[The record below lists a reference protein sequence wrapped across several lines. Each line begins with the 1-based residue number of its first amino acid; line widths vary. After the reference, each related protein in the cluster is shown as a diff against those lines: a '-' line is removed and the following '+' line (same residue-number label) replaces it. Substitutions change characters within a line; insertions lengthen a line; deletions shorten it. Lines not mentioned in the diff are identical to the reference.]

1 MSNTVSIAELKK
13 TLSEYVAQSN
23 YQKERYII
31 TKRSKPVAALVNLED
46 LRAIEQQEEKGGLL
60 QVIGKWE
67 DFDEITNI
75 LNDLDYLRKEGGDGR
90 RVSF

>member
-1 MSNTVSIAELKK
+1 MSNTVSIAEMKK
-13 TLSEYVAQSN
+13 NLSEYVAQSN
-23 YQKERYII
+23 YQKKRYII

-46 LRAIEQQEEKGGLL
+46 LKAIEQKEEKGGLL

-90 RVSF
+90 NVSL

>member
-1 MSNTVSIAELKK
+1 MSNTVSIAEMKK
-13 TLSEYVAQSN
+13 NLSEYVAQSN

-46 LRAIEQQEEKGGLL
+46 LKAIEQKEEKGGLL

-90 RVSF
+90 NVSL